1 MKMIAKRSLIVL
13 SLALMC
19 LSLSTA
25 ASQFRKS
32 ANPNAKHPFELK
44 LKRHQPEAK
53 AAVQRQS
60 FLTALNGLSA
70 KIAHSKANTV
80 ANAGGLQQQGI
91 ERLDEISGRTLRIY
105 WNEGGPVPIYIR
117 GQQLQAAV
125 SAKGT
130 MSLNES
136 ENRAVSFLQENRILL
151 RIANPSQE
159 FRLMESRQDQ
169 YGLSHFRYQQM
180 YQGLEVWGRDVRVH
194 LNKEGLVDGF
204 NGRYIPTPQL
214 LSVEQTVISEA
225 AASTIAPQ
233 HVQPGGA
240 VVSSRKLIY
249 VDENE
254 QAHVAWL
261 VRVKGG
267 LADNWH
273 TFVDATTGEILK
285 QYNHVM
291 TDGPVAGTGV
301 DLFDQTRNLNV
312 YQAGADFFMIDASK
326 PMFNAGASTIPQD
339 GKGVIYTLDARNA
352 DSTLFFVTTQNVS
365 SWNNKSAVSASA
377 NGALVYDFFSQV
389 FNRNAIDGNGTTMNI
404 VVNFKE
410 NFNNAF
416 WNGQLMVFGNGDGIA
431 FSDLAGATDVTAH
444 EMSHG
449 VIERTANLVYAKQ
462 PGALNESFADV
473 FGVLFEFW
481 LEGDNGDWFLGED
494 VTTPGIA
501 GDVLRNMEDPGNAN
515 VAFNGQQPTR
525 MSEFRVLPNTPD
537 GDNGGVHVN
546 SGIPNR
552 AFFLFATHPAVG
564 RDKAGEVYYQV
575 LTNYLTRNA
584 QFIDCRLAVLKA
596 VDDVFGAG
604 TPEATA
610 AASAAAQA
618 FDTVEIFDGNSTPP
632 PPTQDPVQGQEFV
645 VVTDAG
651 SGVLLRYDP
660 ATQGLVQISSNS
672 LFSRPTVTDD
682 GAFILYVDDTNNVH
696 VLASDGSS
704 DDPIT
709 TSGGFSNIAISPSG
723 QFLAATSTFTES
735 VIYVFNLDDPNDVRE
750 IELYTPTTAEGTTA
764 GNILYPDRIDWAAD
778 NDILMY
784 DAFNITINA
793 SGDTTGYWDINLLRT
808 SDGAIARLLPPQPVG
823 IDLGN
828 AVFASNTDN
837 IIAFD
842 FVGEN
847 GDVTV
852 LGVNLNTGATGE
864 ITSNFNS
871 LASPAFS
878 NDDSKV
884 YYHFMN
890 QDGAAIWVVD
900 LEADGITGSGNDQ
913 SLIPGGVFPVAYTVG
928 ARPTSVDDKPNTVP
942 TEFTLLQ
949 NYPNPFNPETTIRY
963 ELPGDSKVT
972 LKIFDITGRL
982 VTELESGYRQAGSHA
997 VSWNGRDHE
1006 NMPVASGIYF
1016 YKLDA
1021 KTASGKTVQLTN
1033 KMTLLK

>member
-13 SLALMC
+13 LLTVMC
-19 LSLSTA
+19 LSLINA
-25 ASQFRKS
+25 ASQFGKS
-32 ANPNAKHPFELK
+32 ANPNAKHPFESK
-44 LKRHQPEAK
+44 LKRHQHNVSASLQHE
-53 AAVQRQS
+53 S
-60 FLTALNGLSA
+60 FLNAVESLSA
-70 KIAHSKANTV
+70 KVANSKANAATNV
-80 ANAGGLQQQGI
+80 GGLHQQAI
-91 ERLDEISGRTLRIY
+91 ERLDEISGGTLTIY
-105 WNEGGPVPIYIR
+105 WHEESPVPIFIR
-117 GQQLQAAV
+117 GQQLQAAL
-125 SAKGT
+125 SSKGT

-136 ENRAVSFLQENRILL
+136 QSRAISFLQENRQLL
-151 RIANPSQE
+151 RIANPSEE
-159 FRLMESRQDQ
+159 FRLLASRQDR
-169 YGLSHFRYQQM
+169 YGLTHFRYQQM

-194 LNKEGLVDGF
+194 LNKEGRIDGF

-214 LSVEQTVISEA
+214 LAVEQTAISEA
-225 AASTIAPQ
+225 AARMIA
-233 HVQPGGA
+233 QPPFKQNGA

-261 VRVKGG
+261 VQMKGG

-291 TDGPVAGTGV
+291 TDGPVAGAGV
-301 DLFDQTRNLNV
+301 GLFDQTRNLNV
-312 YQAGADFFMIDASK
+312 YQIGADFLMVDASK

-352 DSTLFFVTTQNVS
+352 DSTLFFVTTTNVN
-365 SWNNKSAVSASA
+365 SWNNKPAVSASA
-377 NGALVYDFFSQV
+377 NGALVYDFYSQV

-416 WNGQLMVFGNGDGIA
+416 WNGQLMVFGNGDGNA
-431 FSDLAGATDVTAH
+431 FSDLAGAIDVTAH

-449 VIERTANLVYAKQ
+449 VIERTANLVYENQ

-481 LEGDNGDWFLGED
+481 VEGEGGDWFLGED
-494 VTTPGIA
+494 VTTPNIA
-501 GDVLRNMEDPGNAN
+501 GDVLRNMEDPGAAN
-515 VAFNGQQPTR
+515 VAFNGQQPGK
-525 MSEFRVLPNTPD
+525 MSEFRNLPNTPQ
-537 GDNGGVHVN
+537 GDNGGVHAN

-552 AFFLFATHPAVG
+552 AFFLFATHAAVG

-575 LTNYLTRNA
+575 LTNYLTRNSK
-584 QFIDCRLAVLKA
+584 FIDCRLAVLKA
-596 VDDVFGAG
+596 VDDIFGAG

-610 AASAAAQA
+610 AASAATLA

-632 PPTQDPVQGQEFV
+632 PPTQAPVQGQEFV
-645 VVTDAG
+645 VLTDAG
-651 SGVLLRYDP
+651 NGVLFRYDP
-660 ATQGLVQISSNS
+660 ATQEVVQISTNS
-672 LFSRPTVTDD
+672 LFSRPSVTDD
-682 GAFILYVDDTNNVH
+682 GAFILYVDNTNNVRA
-696 VLASDGSS
+696 LASDGSS
-704 DDPIT
+704 DDQLT
-709 TSGGFSNIAISPSG
+709 TSGGFSNIAISPNG
-723 QFLAATSTFTES
+723 QFLAATSTFAEP

-750 IELYTPTTAEGTTA
+750 IELYTPTTAEGTTT
-764 GNILYPDRIDWAAD
+764 GNILFPDRIDWASD

-793 SGDTTGYWDINLLRT
+793 TGDTTGYWDINLLRT

-842 FVGEN
+842 FVDEN
-847 GDVTV
+847 GDVSV

-864 ITSNFNS
+864 ITFNFNS

-884 YYHFMN
+884 YYHFIDQN
-890 QDGAAIWVVD
+890 GAAIWVVD
-900 LEADGITGSGNDQ
+900 LEDDGITGSGNDQ
-913 SLIPGGVFPVAYTVG
+913 GVVNGGVFPVAYTVG
-928 ARPTSVDDKPNTVP
+928 ARPTSVDDKTNTVP
-942 TEFTLLQ
+942 AEFTLLQ
-949 NYPNPFNPETTIRY
+949 NYPNPFNPKTNIHY
-963 ELPGDSKVT
+963 ELPSDSEVT
-972 LKIFDITGRL
+972 LTIFDITGRL
-982 VTELESGYRQAGSHA
+982 VTELESGFREAGRHT
-997 VSWNGRDHE
+997 VSWNGRDRHHR
-1006 NMPVASGIYF
+1006 PVATGLYF
-1016 YKLDA
+1016 YKLEA
-1021 KTASGKTVQLTN
+1021 KTASGSSIQLIN